1 MMAICADNRN
11 TTVSNS
17 PLPRL
22 AREPHFRRG
31 FFAPRWTSQPPG
43 GCMLGVRL
51 AAIAGLVSCAVG
63 SAAGVAVAQTPL
75 APAAPS
81 GQTATP
87 AFEGWYKNPDGTYS
101 LSFGYYNRNTSEV
114 LSIPAGPDNFI
125 SPGDANQ
132 GQPTYLYP
140 RRHWGVFAVKVPAD
154 FGKGQVVWT
163 LKVRGKTFA
172 IPGSLR
178 EEWQIDA
185 LEGEAGSNNTPPVLT
200 FDASGPEAR
209 GPAGIMVERTATVGK
224 PLTIDVV
231 AKDDGASATSRTG
244 TPVVL
249 TWFTHQGPAQ
259 LTFAPASS
267 RLTPKGGS
275 ASTTV
280 TFNKP
285 GDYIIRVRATDS
297 DVTSAGH
304 SQCCWTNAFVKV
316 RVTP

>member
-1 MMAICADNRN
+1 MVLAQGAGLAVIA
-11 TTVSNS
+11 
-17 PLPRL
+17 PLQDI
-22 AREPHFRRG
+22 RRG
-31 FFAPRWTSQPPG
+31 AHVHAASFALFTRGDGMLAVRVATLGAWASI
-43 GCMLGVRL
+43 MLGFT
-51 AAIAGLVSCAVG
+51 AG
-63 SAAGVAVAQTPL
+63 GVAGQRPL
-75 APAAPS
+75 APVSPS

-101 LSFGYYNRNTSEV
+101 LSFGYYNRNSAEV
-114 LSIPAGPDNFI
+114 INVPVGPDNFI
-125 SPGDANQ
+125 SPGAQDQ
-132 GQPTYLYP
+132 GQPTYFYP

-154 FGKGQVVWT
+154 FGDKQKVVWT
-163 LKVRGKTFA
+163 VKMQGKTFA

-200 FDASGPEAR
+200 FGPGGAEAR
-209 GPAGIMVERTATVGK
+209 GPAGIMVERTASVGK

-231 AKDDGASATSRTG
+231 AKDDGASATTRGGS
-244 TPVVL
+244 PVVL

-259 LTFAPASS
+259 VAFAPPSS

-275 ASTTV
+275 ASATA
-280 TFNKP
+280 TFSKP

-297 DVTSAGH
+297 DMTAAGH

>member
-1 MMAICADNRN
+1 MPA
-11 TTVSNS
+11 
-17 PLPRL
+17 
-22 AREPHFRRG
+22 
-31 FFAPRWTSQPPG
+31 
-43 GCMLGVRL
+43 VRFVTL
-51 AAIAGLVSCAVG
+51 AALTSIALASVPSPART
-63 SAAGVAVAQTPL
+63 QTPL
-75 APAAPS
+75 APVSPS

-101 LSFGYYNRNTSEV
+101 LSFGYYNRNASEV
-114 LSIPAGPDNFI
+114 LNIPVGPDNFV
-125 SPGDANQ
+125 SPGNPDQ
-132 GQPTYLYP
+132 GQPTYFYP

-154 FGKGQVVWT
+154 FGDKQKVVWT
-163 LKVRGKTFA
+163 VKMQGKTFE
-172 IPGSLR
+172 ISGSLR

-200 FDASGPEAR
+200 FGPSGPEAR
-209 GPAGIMVERTATVGK
+209 GPAGMMAERTATVGK

-280 TFNKP
+280 SFSKP